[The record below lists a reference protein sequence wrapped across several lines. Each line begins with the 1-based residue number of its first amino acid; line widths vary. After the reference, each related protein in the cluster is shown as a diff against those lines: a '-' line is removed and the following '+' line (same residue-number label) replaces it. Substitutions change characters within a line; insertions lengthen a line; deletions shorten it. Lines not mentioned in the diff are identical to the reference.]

1 MRRFPFTRILCAAL
15 VAVAPLGCGGE
26 PPKPEPPKPEPPK
39 PEPTRIELTLA
50 AAADVN
56 PDARGSPSLIVARL
70 YLLRSQS
77 AFISAEFFAIHDQE
91 QAVLAT
97 DLLSRNEVVL
107 GPGQST
113 TLKSKVDDQAKF
125 IGVVAGY
132 QNMNRAT
139 WRAIAPLLEGQ
150 MNAFRVD
157 LARQTVSIE
166 PLPEGDDGKEEKEK
180 NDRPR

>member
-1 MRRFPFTRILCAAL
+1 M
-15 VAVAPLGCGGE
+15 
-26 PPKPEPPKPEPPK
+26 
-39 PEPTRIELTLA
+39 
-50 AAADVN
+50 
-56 PDARGSPSLIVARL
+56 
-70 YLLRSQS
+70 
-77 AFISAEFFAIHDQE
+77 
-91 QAVLAT
+91 
-97 DLLSRNEVVL
+97 VL

-113 TLKSKVDDQAKF
+113 TLKSKVDDKAKF

-150 MNAFRVD
+150 TNAFRVE